1 MRILSLRSGMTERQR
16 IVEDIVICTHADD
29 RSRVGLVPGWK
40 LSGDQEQRSK
50 RYECLAEVIQVGL
63 KPNKKCPSK
72 RWCCQHVLHLGGLCQ
87 RRCCDHAASDF
98 REGRGALR
106 TFGMQTIDS
115 IDHAK
120 WQNPQNSFCYVFV
133 CRICFLHM
141 CRFQSKPLKGMCRS
155 RHQLLKME
163 KRDMVLT
170 RLAL

>member
-1 MRILSLRSGMTERQR
+1 MIDPEL
-16 IVEDIVICTHADD
+16 DAFC
-29 RSRVGLVPGWK
+29 LVPGWK

-120 WQNPQNSFCYVFV
+120 WQNPQNSFCLQDLFFAHVQV
-133 CRICFLHM
+133 
-141 CRFQSKPLKGMCRS
+141 SKQTIKGNVQIEASAFENGKKGYGFDTPGPLDISSTNRVIIS
-155 RHQLLKME
+155 L
-163 KRDMVLT
+163 
-170 RLAL
+170 

>member
-1 MRILSLRSGMTERQR
+1 M
-16 IVEDIVICTHADD
+16 
-29 RSRVGLVPGWK
+29 
-40 LSGDQEQRSK
+40 
-50 RYECLAEVIQVGL
+50 IQVGL

-120 WQNPQNSFCYVFV
+120 WQNPQNSFCLQDLFFAHVQVSKQTIKGNVQIEASAFENGKKGYGFDTPGPLDISSTNGVIISLQSVFSL
-133 CRICFLHM
+133 REESRNKAQTSWELRSF
-141 CRFQSKPLKGMCRS
+141 RDKPSMVAFHSRLK
-155 RHQLLKME
+155 L
-163 KRDMVLT
+163 
-170 RLAL
+170 